1 MEVNVNVN
9 GFVLTEEER
18 VMLIRKRQLDER
30 NAVRDILL
38 KQLEDTLAHIEKMGF
53 QPCFHGGRYVP
64 ACASFSITDIGI
76 YSK

>member
-18 VMLIRKRQLDER
+18 VMLIRRRQLDER
-30 NAVRDILL
+30 DAMKNILL
-38 KQLEDTLAHIEKMGF
+38 KQLEDTLVHIERMGF
-53 QPCFHGGRYVP
+53 RPYFRGGRYVST
-64 ACASFSITDIGI
+64 CESFDITDVGI